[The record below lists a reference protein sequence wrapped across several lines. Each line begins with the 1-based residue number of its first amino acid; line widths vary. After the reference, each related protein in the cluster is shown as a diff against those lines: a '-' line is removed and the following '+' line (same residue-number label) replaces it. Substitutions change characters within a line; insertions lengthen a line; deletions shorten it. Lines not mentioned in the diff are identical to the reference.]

1 MITLNSVF
9 LEIALNGDCIL
20 ADRGFLTE
28 EELATR
34 GAVLRILAFTQGKKQ
49 LTARDVD
56 VSRQIAHVWIHGER
70 VIGQLKNFK
79 ILASV
84 IRICIFGLLDEVSI
98 SVCGLIN
105 LSPRVVNK
113 RKK

>member
-20 ADRGFLTE
+20 ADRGFLK
-28 EELATR
+28 ELATR
-34 GAVLRILAFTQGKKQ
+34 GAVLRIPAFTQGKKQ